1 MSLFRTAVSKI
12 LTLLLHTL
20 LHCMTDV
27 LLYETH
33 HLLTMLFL
41 VQSIQAVAVL
51 SCLWKQGLLHILASQ
66 EVLSKQ
72 RVNCEAQVWL

>member
-20 LHCMTDV
+20 LQALRLSHCMTDV

-51 SCLWKQGLLHILASQ
+51 SLFVGARFAAHTCVSGSSQ
-66 EVLSKQ
+66 QATSQL
-72 RVNCEAQVWL
+72 